1 MHTCFSYE
9 QTGGKRNTASAVS
22 ACLLIVLALIFM
34 AVSGCKK
41 EETAKKV
48 SLYKISE
55 EDVHE
60 PALPSPTT
68 LWFGFDPRLGPK
80 EEIQIY
86 TPFLKYLEKATGKR
100 FRIKFTEKYQD
111 TVENLSKGTTHFA
124 VLGTLRYVIGR
135 EKYGIKYLV
144 SGVNKDG
151 DPRDHSVIFT
161 RADSSINNLSDLK
174 GKCFA
179 FGSEM
184 SALGHLIPRKMME
197 TEGVTLKDL
206 DRYFYTGSHLN
217 TLKAV
222 LNGECDAGAIQ
233 DVMVNR
239 PVAEGKIKI
248 IKMSD
253 SYPGSMIACHQ
264 GLDDKTVQ
272 AVKEALLA
280 FEPTGKHKSMLV
292 DWDRT
297 EMPLGFTVL
306 NESELQKVK
315 DLAKE
320 YGLLVNEA
328 AD

>member
-1 MHTCFSYE
+1 MHTGFSYE
-9 QTGGKRNTASAVS
+9 QLGDIRKSASA
-22 ACLLIVLALIFM
+22 ACTCFLIVLAFLFM

-48 SLYKISE
+48 SLYKVSE
-55 EDVHE
+55 EDLNK
-60 PALPSPTT
+60 PAAPSPST

-80 EEIQIY
+80 EEVQIY
-86 TPFLKYLEKATGKR
+86 TPFLKYLEKAAGKR

-111 TVENLSKGTTHFA
+111 TVENLSKGITHFA

-135 EKYGIKYLV
+135 ESHGIKYLV

-161 RADSSINNLSDLK
+161 KADSNIDNLSDLK

-184 SALGHLIPRKMME
+184 SAQGHLIPRKMME
-197 TEGVTLKDL
+197 TAGITLKDL
-206 DRYFYTGSHLN
+206 DRYFYTGSHLSAV
-217 TLKAV
+217 KAV
-222 LNGECDAGAIQ
+222 LNGECDAGGIQ
-233 DVMVNR
+233 DVMADR
-239 PVAEGKIKI
+239 LVAEGKIKI

-253 SYPGSMIACHQ
+253 SYPGSIIAYHQ

-272 AVKEALLA
+272 TVKEALLA
-280 FEPTGKHKSMLV
+280 FEPAGKHKNMLV

-306 NESELQKVK
+306 NEVELQKVK
-315 DLAKE
+315 ELAKE
-320 YGLLVNEA
+320 YGLLINEA